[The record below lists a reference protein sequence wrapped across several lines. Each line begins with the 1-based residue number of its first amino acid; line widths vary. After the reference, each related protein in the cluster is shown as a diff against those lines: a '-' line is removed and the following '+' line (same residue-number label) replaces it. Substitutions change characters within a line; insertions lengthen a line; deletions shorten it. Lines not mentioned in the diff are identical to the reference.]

1 MSNLLPKELLSFD
14 YEHSKGIRTSL
25 DRFVIHWSFLFV
37 VLLVIGL
44 LQNYDTVGFSADD
57 EILSSILVII
67 VMLSIVFVPSSYGS
81 RVVSVSNLTTTATT
95 VSPPSLNTD
104 YDTINESSHII
115 PPHVLVKLKPPS
127 SSTTI
132 TTSEV
137 VMKNDYSK
145 YIDMPIAKS
154 ITTWQLWSLFFVYM
168 IGSGTSLMVI
178 YNISAI
184 TIATRQR
191 PSSFFVS
198 LIGLS
203 NGLGR
208 LVAGVVSDYIVQHKI
223 LTRLQFYSLILLSMA
238 ITQLGLSAGIGFML
252 FPCFLGVGFL
262 FGSSTC
268 LIAVNVTDIF
278 GQQYVATNFGF
289 VDSAPILGS
298 YVFATLVVNAF
309 YRDNDISP
317 YDDLPICTG
326 AVCFQYA
333 FYFNA
338 INCFAACFLCYYI
351 HLHRNSIKVDQS

>member
-1 MSNLLPKELLSFD
+1 
-14 YEHSKGIRTSL
+14 
-25 DRFVIHWSFLFV
+25 
-37 VLLVIGL
+37 
-44 LQNYDTVGFSADD
+44 
-57 EILSSILVII
+57 
-67 VMLSIVFVPSSYGS
+67 MLSIVLVPSSYGS
-81 RVVSVSNLTTTATT
+81 RVVRVSNSTTATI
-95 VSPPSLNTD
+95 SPPSLNAD
-104 YDTINESSHII
+104 YDTINESSHLI
-115 PPHVLVKLKPPS
+115 PPHVLIKLKPPS
-127 SSTTI
+127 SSTII

-137 VMKNDYSK
+137 VMKNDYTQ

-154 ITTWQLWSLFFVYM
+154 INTWQLWSLVYIYM
-168 IGSGTSLMVI
+168 IASSTSLMVI
-178 YNISAI
+178 YNINAI

-208 LVAGVVSDYIVQHKI
+208 LVAGLVSDYIVQHNM

-238 ITQLGLSAGIGFML
+238 IIQLGLSAGIGFML
-252 FPCFLGVGFL
+252 FPSILGVGFL

-338 INCFAACFLCYYI
+338 IHCFVACFLCYYI

>member
-25 DRFVIHWSFLFV
+25 DRFVIHWSLLFV

-81 RVVSVSNLTTTATT
+81 RVVCVSNSTTTAII
-95 VSPPSLNTD
+95 SPPSLNVD
-104 YDTINESSHII
+104 YDTINESSHLI
-115 PPHVLVKLKPPS
+115 PPHVLIKLKPPS
-127 SSTTI
+127 SSTII

-137 VMKNDYSK
+137 VIKNDYSQ

-178 YNISAI
+178 YNINAI
-184 TIATRQR
+184 TIATRQH

-208 LVAGVVSDYIVQHKI
+208 LVAGLVSDYIVHHKI

-238 ITQLGLSAGIGFML
+238 ITQLGLSTGIGFML

-268 LIAVNVTDIF
+268 LIRRYA
-278 GQQYVATNFGF
+278 
-289 VDSAPILGS
+289 
-298 YVFATLVVNAF
+298 YVF
-309 YRDNDISP
+309 
-317 YDDLPICTG
+317 
-326 AVCFQYA
+326 
-333 FYFNA
+333 
-338 INCFAACFLCYYI
+338 
-351 HLHRNSIKVDQS
+351 